1 MAARIPD
8 YVAIGHL
15 TIDRTPRGDT
25 LGGTVLYAALTAA
38 RAGMRAA
45 ILTRASLDTL
55 PDDQREA
62 LAVVASEVEIV
73 AQASST
79 TTTFT
84 NRDVAGRRVQELHAW
99 AGEIDLNGLP
109 PHWRTARVIHL
120 APVAQEIDPRSIGR
134 LSPQLMGCT
143 PQGWMR
149 EWDRR
154 RFGAIRSTPL
164 RLPPDLIA
172 RIDSAVISSEESVAA
187 REVIEEVGRRSLA
200 AITRSQQGAVLID
213 RGRRTEVRAYASR
226 AVDTVGAGDVFA
238 AGLFAS
244 RADGESVAA
253 SARYASAAA
262 ALKVQAAGLQS
273 VPDRKAVEG
282 LIERQSG

>member
-1 MAARIPD
+1 MATRVPD

-15 TIDRTPRGDT
+15 TIDRTLRGEV

-38 RAGMRAA
+38 RAGLRAA

-55 PDDQREA
+55 PDDQRQA
-62 LAVVASEVEIV
+62 LADISAEVEIV
-73 AQASST
+73 TQSSSA

-84 NRDVAGRRVQELHAW
+84 NRDVAGRRSQELHAW

-120 APVAQEIDPRSIGR
+120 APVAQEIDPRATGR

-154 RFGAIRSTPL
+154 RFGAVRTAPL
-164 RLPPDLIA
+164 RLPPDLVA

-187 REVIEEVGRRSLA
+187 REVIEEIGRRSLA

-213 RGRRTEVRAYASR
+213 RGRRTEVRAYTSR
-226 AVDTVGAGDVFA
+226 TLDTVGAGDVFA
-238 AGLFAS
+238 AGLFAA
-244 RADGESVAA
+244 RAEGESVAA
-253 SARYASAAA
+253 SARYAAAAA
-262 ALKVQAAGLQS
+262 ALKVQGHGVQS
-273 VPDRKAVEG
+273 VPDRDAVEH
-282 LIERQSG
+282 LIERHAS

>member
-15 TIDRTPRGDT
+15 TIDRTPHGDK
-25 LGGTVLYAALTAA
+25 LGGTALYAALTAA

-55 PDDQREA
+55 PDEQREA
-62 LAVVASEVEIV
+62 LAAVAREIEIV
-73 AQASST
+73 AQTSST

-84 NRDVAGRRVQELHAW
+84 NRDVAGRRTQQLHAW
-99 AGEIDLNGLP
+99 AGEIDVNGLP
-109 PHWRTARVIHL
+109 AHWRTARVIHL

-134 LSPQLMGCT
+134 LAPQLMGCT

-154 RFGAIRSTPL
+154 RFGAIRTIPL
-164 RLPPDLIA
+164 RLPPDLVA

-187 REVIEEVGRRSLA
+187 RDMIEEIGRRSVA

-213 RGRRTEVRAYASR
+213 RGRRTEVRAYTSR
-226 AVDTVGAGDVFA
+226 TVDTVGAGDVFA

-253 SARYASAAA
+253 SARYAAAAA
-262 ALKVQAAGLQS
+262 ALKVGASGIQA
-273 VPDRKAVEG
+273 VPDREAVER
-282 LIERQSG
+282 LIERQSD